1 MKVRGPVERF
11 SRIRSLTLALTHRLI
26 GPSSSL
32 SQSASFSQCW
42 RAEQAARLPLAN
54 WIPVGIVLFL
64 LRAQRTCCRE
74 GPFVTHV
81 GLTMP
86 CPLGHTFPSAPQAR
100 GARRGL
106 EWGRWNAWN
115 ASCSD
120 RPTLRSICLLVLIL
134 PCSPVF
140 PIKFCTILARGTKR
154 LYSFPYV
161 TSQMFFPWGW
171 SLQFTL
177 MRELRCSRHPPL
189 RPRCAKLR
197 FACVSIVA
205 LPSDSLFSV
214 ITSPASRE

>member
-1 MKVRGPVERF
+1 MLCLPSRCFLTLEGRGASFHSDPFMKVRGPVERF

-32 SQSASFSQCW
+32 SQSTSFSQCW

-81 GLTMP
+81 GLTTP

-120 RPTLRSICLLVLIL
+120 RPTLRSLRGVLAKAAL
-134 PCSPVF
+134 GMASERKSLHF
-140 PIKFCTILARGTKR
+140 
-154 LYSFPYV
+154 
-161 TSQMFFPWGW
+161 SQF
-171 SLQFTL
+171 
-177 MRELRCSRHPPL
+177 
-189 RPRCAKLR
+189 
-197 FACVSIVA
+197 
-205 LPSDSLFSV
+205 
-214 ITSPASRE
+214 